1 MIRAYH
7 RTAQVHAAG
16 RTGCRRGKGPGARAL
31 GTLAAIGLLV
41 FATACSGSSTSSSG
55 APAPTTAPSA
65 ATSVAAPAAAPSAA
79 PAAQTVAVAMTDA
92 ERFVPATLTV
102 PSGATVTWNN
112 TGSMTHTVT
121 FDASKA
127 SNQANASVPEGVQ
140 PFDSGDVP
148 GGQSYSYTFTT
159 PGTYKYFCIPH
170 EALGM
175 VGTVIVTD

>member
-1 MIRAYH
+1 MIRRQRCA
-7 RTAQVHAAG
+7 AQRHAAG
-16 RTGCRRGKGPGARAL
+16 GAGRGLGACARGGLVSFAL
-31 GTLAAIGLLV
+31 AL
-41 FATACSGSSTSSSG
+41 FATACSGSTGSSSS
-55 APAPTTAPSA
+55 APAPTTAPQ
-65 ATSVAAPAAAPSAA
+65 AAAPSAA
-79 PAAQTVAVAMTDA
+79 PDARTFAVAMTDA
-92 ERFVPATLTV
+92 ERFQPATLTV

-121 FDASKA
+121 VDPSKA

-140 PFDSGDVP
+140 PFDSGDIT

-175 VGTVIVTD
+175 VGTVTVTG